1 MKKRLLFSGAGGS
14 IFPYM
19 FEQLKDEYEVFAMDS
34 DEKVAKLYKNE
45 KIFTV
50 PNINEENFE
59 LVIENIIAEHKID
72 IYIPSIDEEILIA
85 IEISKKMGIQVLS
98 PSEDFVKLC
107 LDKFELMK
115 ALTNAKVSNIETY
128 MADKY
133 NEDFDYPIF
142 LKPNIGRG
150 SRGIKKIDN
159 FNEYEA
165 YFTLEEYKKEEVL
178 VQPFVGGDE
187 YTVSVTV
194 NNLNQLISIVPKIVF
209 TKQGIT
215 KHAQSI
221 KHEKI
226 EKICKK
232 IVELL
237 SPNGSF
243 NVQLKLLDNE
253 IYIFEINPRFSTTLV
268 LSVASGVNEI
278 DLAIQNFNKKEV
290 EYIED
295 FKEIKLIRRWENVFY
310 E

>member
-72 IYIPSIDEEILIA
+72 IYIPGIDEEILIA

-115 ALTNAKVSNIETY
+115 ALTNKKISNIETY

>member
-72 IYIPSIDEEILIA
+72 IYIPGIDEEILIA

-115 ALTNAKVSNIETY
+115 ALTNEKVSNIETY

>member
-19 FEQLKDEYEVFAMDS
+19 FQALEEDYEVYAMDS
-34 DEKVAKLYKNE
+34 DEKIAHLYKNE

-50 PNINEENFE
+50 PNINEENFKS
-59 LVIENIIAEHKID
+59 VIKNIITEHKID
-72 IYIPSIDEEILIA
+72 VYIPGIDEEILIA

-98 PSEDFVKLC
+98 PAEAFVKLC

-115 ALTNAKVSNIETY
+115 ILNTHEISTIETY
-128 MADKY
+128 MADEY

-159 FNEYEA
+159 LNEYEA
-165 YFTLEEYKKEEVL
+165 YFILEEYKKEEVL
-178 VQPFVGGDE
+178 VQPFIGGDE

-194 NNLNQLISIVPKIVF
+194 NNLNQLIAVVPKIVL

-232 IVELL
+232 IVDLL
-237 SPNGSF
+237 NPNGSF

-278 DLAIQNFNKKEV
+278 DLAIKNFNKKEV
-290 EYIED
+290 EYIEN
-295 FKEIKLIRRWENVFY
+295 FQEMKLIRRWENIFY

>member
-19 FEQLKDEYEVFAMDS
+19 FNALEEDYEVYAMDS
-34 DEKVAKLYKNE
+34 DEKIAHLYKNE

-50 PNINEENFE
+50 PNISDDAFE
-59 LVIENIIAEHKID
+59 TIISNIIKEHKID
-72 IYIPSIDEEILIA
+72 VYIPGIDEEILIA
-85 IEISKKMGIQVLS
+85 IEISKKMGIQILS
-98 PSEDFVKLC
+98 PNEAFVKLC
-107 LDKFELMK
+107 LDKFQLMK
-115 ALTNAKVSNIETY
+115 VLNTHRISTIETY
-128 MADKY
+128 MADEY
-133 NEDFDYPIF
+133 NENFDYPIF

-159 FNEYEA
+159 LNEYES
-165 YFTLEEYKKEEVL
+165 YFILEEYEKEEIL

-215 KHAQSI
+215 KYAQSI

-226 EKICKK
+226 EEICKK
-232 IVELL
+232 IVDLL
-237 SPNGSF
+237 NPHGSF

-253 IYIFEINPRFSTTLV
+253 VYIFEINPRFSTTLV
-268 LSVASGVNEI
+268 LSVASGINEI
-278 DLAIQNFNKKEV
+278 DLAIQNFDKKEV
-290 EYIED
+290 DYIED
-295 FKEIKLIRRWENVFY
+295 FKEVKLIRRWENVFY

>member
-115 ALTNAKVSNIETY
+115 ALTNKKISNIETY